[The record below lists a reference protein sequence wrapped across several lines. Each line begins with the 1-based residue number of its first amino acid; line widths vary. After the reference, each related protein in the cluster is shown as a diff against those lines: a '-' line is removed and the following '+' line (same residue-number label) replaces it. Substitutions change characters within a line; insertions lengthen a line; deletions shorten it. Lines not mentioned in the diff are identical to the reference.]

1 MQVLFFFT
9 TTPCLACRPKGHSV
23 RENTIRGSRREAQM
37 NKLTVHKGTQKIG
50 DKCLQDEKTIQS
62 CENKS
67 STAIE
72 EHPRGSKK
80 LSGKAKQLSA
90 AIQRATTIDSDQL
103 RSVSS
108 NYKQPRETTINYST
122 QLPKTK
128 PKNFDQLWQLRHH
141 RSYCKSRK
149 SIAESPTSV
158 SNTRH

>member
-1 MQVLFFFT
+1 MIQ
-9 TTPCLACRPKGHSV
+9 
-23 RENTIRGSRREAQM
+23 GSRQEAQM
-37 NKLTVHKGTQKIG
+37 KKLTAHKGTQKIG

-90 AIQRATTIDSDQL
+90 AIQRATTIDSDLL

-108 NYKQPRETTINYST
+108 NYNREQITTSNYKQRQHARLPR
-122 QLPKTK
+122 
-128 PKNFDQLWQLRHH
+128 KN
-141 RSYCKSRK
+141 
-149 SIAESPTSV
+149 
-158 SNTRH
+158 